1 MLLQG
6 HEYWCI
12 LCLNVAVMIKKK
24 CILCFTGLV
33 RENVSTEVRYCCLIF
48 ICFCQNVWNKNY
60 FSLCLPPTQILVLEL
75 NDEAAEQTV
84 EATVVDL
91 LQGQEGFRWKGQA
104 RLDVREE
111 PVLFPPGF
119 QPFALV
125 QCQPPAVVTAI
136 ALHSEWKLV
145 AFGTSHGFGLYDY
158 HQRNNILVKWEE

>member
-1 MLLQG
+1 MS
-6 HEYWCI
+6 
-12 LCLNVAVMIKKK
+12 
-24 CILCFTGLV
+24 F
-33 RENVSTEVRYCCLIF
+33 R
-48 ICFCQNVWNKNY
+48 
-60 FSLCLPPTQILVLEL
+60 SLSPTQILVLEL
-75 NDEAAEQTV
+75 NDEAAEQMV

-158 HQRNNILVKWEE
+158 HQRNSVMVK